1 MRKLSFLII
10 LVPSLLF
17 AASHKHIQVSI
28 TPTSA
33 TITAGGTEQ
42 FAATVSGTPNGA
54 VNWSATAGTIANG
67 LFTAPSVSQ
76 STIVYV
82 RATSAADPTKTATA
96 ALTVDPNG
104 QHIVNLNWD
113 PSSSANITG
122 YNVYRASV
130 AGGPY
135 SQINNGGLVASTVYT
150 DSSVASGQA
159 YYYVVTAVDSSDIES
174 ADSNETQAVV
184 PSP

>member
-10 LVPSLLF
+10 LIPSLLF
-17 AASHKHIQVSI
+17 AAPHKHIQVSI

-33 TITAGGTEQ
+33 TITAGATQQ
-42 FAATVSGTPNGA
+42 FAATVSGTPNGV
-54 VNWSATAGTIANG
+54 VNWSATAGTITNG

-76 STIVYV
+76 STTVYV

-96 ALTVDPNG
+96 ALTIDPSG
-104 QHIVNLNWD
+104 RHIVNLNWN
-113 PSSSANITG
+113 PSSSVNVTG
-122 YNVYRASV
+122 YNVYRASI

-135 SQINNGGLVASTVYT
+135 AQINNGGLVASTIYT
-150 DSSVASGQA
+150 DSAVASGQA
-159 YYYVVTAVDSSDIES
+159 YYYVVTAVDSSGIES
-174 ADSNETQAVV
+174 TDSNETQAIV